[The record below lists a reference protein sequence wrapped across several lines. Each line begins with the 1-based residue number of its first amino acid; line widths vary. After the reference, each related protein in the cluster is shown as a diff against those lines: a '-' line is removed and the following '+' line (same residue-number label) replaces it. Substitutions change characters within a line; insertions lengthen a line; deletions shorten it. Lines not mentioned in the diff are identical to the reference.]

1 MNRALLAL
9 IFSLVSFGAVAG
21 PIIQID
27 GNLYKIDTY
36 TGLLSTNRST
46 IESQVWF
53 GDSSLARTFANALGV
68 QSGLPNFGQLGPAFG
83 YEIYD
88 GVGADYTTS
97 WFYKPT
103 NAHLDPD
110 NRAQVQNAAA
120 GVYFTYAVAEQIGVV
135 NIPEPKSY
143 IMLLTGLILLSMV
156 RARET
161 ISRK

>member
-9 IFSLVSFGAVAG
+9 IFSLISLGAAAG

-27 GNLYKIDTY
+27 GNLYKIDTF
-36 TGLLSTNRST
+36 TGLLSSNRST

-53 GDSSLARTFANALGV
+53 GNSSLARTFANALGV

-97 WFYKPT
+97 WFYKPS

-120 GVYFTYAVAEQIGVV
+120 GVYFTYAVAEHISVANV
-135 NIPEPKSY
+135 PEPESY
-143 IMLLTGLILLSMV
+143 IMLLTGLILLGMV
-156 RARET
+156 RARQT
-161 ISRK
+161 INRK